1 MARTMRYHQCFATM
15 FRFSLPCALILLTPA
30 CRKETPKPEPAVETP
45 KQTEPPVPKEIP
57 TQIEIP
63 VPIDDPNRWLFVEK
77 VADGAMGGWATGSFD
92 EERNKLSITTSD
104 VAEFAL
110 DTSLIKINWK
120 KLVVLSIDC
129 KNSELRK
136 RNFDILHLRR
146 SAHGEWAVRKP

>member
-1 MARTMRYHQCFATM
+1 MARTMRHRECFAAM

-30 CRKETPKPEPAVETP
+30 CRKETPNPGPAVETP

-77 VADGAMGGWATGSFD
+77 VAEGAKGGWATGSFD

-104 VAEFAL
+104 VSEFAI
-110 DTSLIKINWK
+110 DTARLKINWK
-120 KLVVLSIDC
+120 KLVVLSIDG
-129 KNSELRK
+129 KNSELRRRDFDVLHFK
-136 RNFDILHLRR
+136 RA
-146 SAHGEWAVRKP
+146 AHGEWTVRDP